1 MSDLMKKVVRLAQY
15 KAVVHVAAPAITAA
29 GKLRRRLKARK
40 PRNKSGKAEL
50 FGPPLQTY
58 QKLKEVLTSH
68 YFSGRYADGGVP
80 VAWVTS
86 GFPVEFLRPFGFHV
100 VYPENHAAMC
110 AVQRQGVELAQ
121 VAEEWGVPR
130 DVCGYARCDIGSW
143 LSGKTPVGRLPK
155 PDVLLAC
162 TNICQTVM
170 YWYRSLGR
178 IMNVPVYV
186 IDTPFQYGEPDAR
199 SEEYVAAQ
207 LEESIHACAKIA
219 RRKLDIGELRQT
231 AKLSKEAS
239 MLWGRCMALSK
250 ISPAPWTG
258 FDQFMHIGPIVAMRG
273 LPECNDYYREL
284 EAELQ
289 DRVQRGIGAIRD
301 EKHRLLWDNLP
312 IWYEM
317 RPMSELLA
325 EQGFNIV
332 ATSYTN
338 GWAETAHMFDP
349 DDPFRSAARVYTRVF
364 INRGMDHRLSLL
376 AGMARD
382 YRCDGAILH
391 SNHSCKPY
399 SIGQLDLADRLAKQA
414 GVRTLVL
421 DADHI
426 DMRAYAKE
434 QAEGRISAFM
444 ESFGS

>member
-1 MSDLMKKVVRLAQY
+1 MSDLLKKVVRLAQY
-15 KAVVHVAAPAITAA
+15 QGAVHVAAPAIATV
-29 GKLRRRLKARK
+29 GKVKRKLKRGK
-40 PRNKSGKAEL
+40 PRKKSGKAEL
-50 FGPPLQTY
+50 FGPPLETY
-58 QKLKEVLTSH
+58 RKLKEVLTAH
-68 YFSGRYADGGVP
+68 YLSGRYADGAVP

-110 AVQRQGVELAQ
+110 AVQRRGVELAQ
-121 VAEEWGVPR
+121 AAEEWGMPR

-143 LSGKTPVGRLPK
+143 TTQTTPVGRLPK

-162 TNICQTVM
+162 TNICQTVV
-170 YWYRSLGR
+170 YWYRTLGR
-178 IMNVPVYV
+178 IMNVPVIV
-186 IDTPFQYGEPDAR
+186 IDTPFQYGEPDER
-199 SEEYVAAQ
+199 SEAYVAAQ
-207 LEESIHACAKIA
+207 LEEAVHTCARIA
-219 RRKLDIGELRQT
+219 GRKLDMGELKHT
-231 AKLSKEAS
+231 AKLSKESS
-239 MLWGRCMALSK
+239 MLWGECMALSK
-250 ISPAPWTG
+250 IAPAPWTG

-273 LPECNDYYREL
+273 LEECNDYYRL
-284 EAELQ
+284 LKAELI

-312 IWYEM
+312 IWFEM
-317 RPMSELLA
+317 RSMSELLA

-338 GWAETAHMFDP
+338 GWDETAHLFDP

-364 INRGMDHRLSLL
+364 INRGIEHRLALL
-376 AGMARD
+376 SSMAKD
-382 YRCDGAILH
+382 FRCDGAILH

-399 SIGQLDLADRLAKQA
+399 SIGQLDLADRVAKQA
-414 GVRTLVL
+414 QVRTLVL

-426 DMRAYAKE
+426 DMRVYSKE
-434 QAEGRISAFM
+434 QAEGRLSAFM

>member
-15 KAVVHVAAPAITAA
+15 KAAVHVAAPAITAA
-29 GKLRRRLKARK
+29 GKLQRRLKARK
-40 PRNKSGKAEL
+40 PRKKSGKAEL
-50 FGPPLQTY
+50 FGPPLRTY

-207 LEESIHACAKIA
+207 LEESLHACAKIA
-219 RRKLDIGELRQT
+219 GRKLDIGELRET
-231 AKLSKEAS
+231 AKLSKESS
-239 MLWGRCMALSK
+239 MRWGRCMALSK

-301 EKHRLLWDNLP
+301 ERHRLLWDNLP

-317 RPMSELLA
+317 RSMSELLA

-349 DDPFRSAARVYTRVF
+349 DDPLRSAAKVYTRVF
-364 INRGMDHRLSLL
+364 INRGMEHRLSLL
-376 AGMARD
+376 ASMARD

-399 SIGQLDLADRLAKQA
+399 SIGQLDLAERLAKQA

-444 ESFGS
+444 ESFAS